1 VREECISHLSQ
12 VNSAGRR
19 KAEKAT
25 VNAARRLT
33 SSWESVSV
41 EIIAKRMSLVISL
54 RSRIG
59 FVPKTR

>member
-1 VREECISHLSQ
+1 MPSLVNWIAPLETWVRGECMSHLSQ

-33 SSWESVSV
+33 SS
-41 EIIAKRMSLVISL
+41 
-54 RSRIG
+54 
-59 FVPKTR
+59 